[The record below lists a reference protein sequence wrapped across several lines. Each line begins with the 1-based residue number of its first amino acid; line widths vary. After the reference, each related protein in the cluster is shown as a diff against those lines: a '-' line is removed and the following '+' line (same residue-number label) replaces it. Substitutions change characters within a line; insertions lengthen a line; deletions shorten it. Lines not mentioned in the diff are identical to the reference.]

1 MIQEG
6 RGAGHLQSPLEE
18 FARVVAWGLEI
29 SVKTGLTCFDT
40 LARRCWRV
48 SEKRLKGRR
57 RRRRLRCGSSRL
69 WWRGSGGGAVAQ
81 ERDPP
86 AAKMAALHT
95 GGDGTPPLPAARRG
109 RLAPPCGRDGARP
122 SRRLA
127 EDGSPHPAA
136 ATERGP
142 PSALPGWWLSMRHAR
157 GAGFM
162 SQISGL
168 PRRIPPP
175 SRRRRGGSHRRK
187 SFKFLR
193 KVPYQK

>member
-69 WWRGSGGGAVAQ
+69 WWRGSGGG
-81 ERDPP
+81 
-86 AAKMAALHT
+86 
-95 GGDGTPPLPAARRG
+95 G
-109 RLAPPCGRDGARP
+109 RAGARP
-122 SRRLA
+122 SRRQ
-127 EDGSPHPAA
+127 DGGSPYGRRWNAA
-136 ATERGP
+136 PTSGSPRTARPTLRP
-142 PSALPGWWLSMRHAR
+142 RRSAALPVRCQDGGSPCGTR
-157 GAGFM
+157 GAQVSCLKSQVSLVGFPRLPDGVGVAPIAGSLSNSCEKCHIKNKNGFM
-162 SQISGL
+162 
-168 PRRIPPP
+168 R
-175 SRRRRGGSHRRK
+175 
-187 SFKFLR
+187 
-193 KVPYQK
+193 YN